1 MKIKT
6 ISKNLNVVSNEY
18 VALCF
23 SYETPVAGYNSHIGF
38 FKTKK
43 FWSTTTSK
51 HINKFLAEYNVPN
64 NKVMEL
70 DQEEINQFNFDN
82 FNRKIA

>member
-1 MKIKT
+1 MKIKK
-6 ISKNLNVVSNEY
+6 INNNLTVVSNNN

-23 SYETPVAGYNSHIGF
+23 SYETPVAGYNSEIGF

-43 FWSTTTSK
+43 FWSVTTSK
-51 HINKFLAEYNVPN
+51 HIGKFLTKYNVPN

-70 DQEEINQFNFDN
+70 DQEEINQFNFNN
-82 FNRKIA
+82 FKVKAA

>member
-6 ISKNLNVVSNEY
+6 ISKNLNVVSNDH

-23 SYETPVAGYNSHIGF
+23 SYETPVAGYNSEIGF

-43 FWSTTTSK
+43 FWSMTTTK
-51 HINKFLAEYNVPN
+51 HINKFLAEYNVPA

-82 FNRKIA
+82 FNKKVA

>member
-6 ISKNLNVVSNEY
+6 ISKNLNVVSNGY

-23 SYETPVAGYNSHIGF
+23 SYETPVAGYDPHIGF

-43 FWSTTTSK
+43 FWSSTTTK
-51 HINKFLAEYNVPN
+51 HINKFLSEYNVPN
-64 NKVMEL
+64 NKVNIEL
-70 DQEEINQFNFDN
+70 DQNEIDQIN
-82 FNRKIA
+82 FNNFKAA

>member
-6 ISKNLNVVSNEY
+6 ISKNLNVVSNND

-23 SYETPVAGYNSHIGF
+23 SYETPVAGYNSQIGF

-43 FWSTTTSK
+43 FWSVTTSK
-51 HINKFLAEYNVPN
+51 HINKFLNEYNVPN

-82 FNRKIA
+82 FNKKVA

>member
-6 ISKNLNVVSNEY
+6 ISKNLNILSNGY
-18 VALCF
+18 IALCF
-23 SYETPVAGYNSHIGF
+23 SYETPVAGYSPDIGF

-43 FWSTTTSK
+43 FWSTTTTK

-82 FNRKIA
+82 FNK

>member
-6 ISKNLNVVSNEY
+6 ISKNLNVVSNED

-23 SYETPVAGYNSHIGF
+23 SYKTAVAGYNSHIGF

-43 FWSTTTSK
+43 FWSVTTSK
-51 HINKFLAEYNVPN
+51 HINKFLAEYSVPVN
-64 NKVMEL
+64 EVMEL

-82 FNRKIA
+82 FNKKVA

>member
-1 MKIKT
+1 MKIKK
-6 ISKNLNVVSNEY
+6 ISNNLNVVTNDH

-43 FWSTTTSK
+43 FWSVTTSK
-51 HINKFLAEYNVPN
+51 HINKYLAEYNVPSH
-64 NKVMEL
+64 KVMEL

-82 FNRKIA
+82 FNKKVA